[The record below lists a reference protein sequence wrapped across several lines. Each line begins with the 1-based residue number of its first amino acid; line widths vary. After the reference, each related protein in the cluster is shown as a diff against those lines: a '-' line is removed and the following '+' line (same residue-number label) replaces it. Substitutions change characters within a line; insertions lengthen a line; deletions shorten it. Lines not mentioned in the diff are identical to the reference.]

1 MAIGMSL
8 RSMTVQRAI
17 PRVSQFQ
24 DVQGRGFGCG
34 QARRHVHLR
43 GEEETNRKCNRRRR
57 TRDLVPGAHRSLFL
71 KTTFN
76 SEPQL
81 GSFRSIIREKSA
93 ICVEDLFMIRRVC
106 SRSRDKQ
113 R

>member
-1 MAIGMSL
+1 
-8 RSMTVQRAI
+8 
-17 PRVSQFQ
+17 
-24 DVQGRGFGCG
+24 
-34 QARRHVHLR
+34 
-43 GEEETNRKCNRRRR
+43 
-57 TRDLVPGAHRSLFL
+57 VPGAHRSLFL

-76 SEPQL
+76 SEAQL